1 MHTRIRMG
9 ITARLLLWCLALIAV
24 FYATTAYLLSGID
37 EIVADSGEIVRTNH
51 EVGVAVQRM
60 LQQLAKLEENRK
72 RYEILQDDA
81 YMEAVVRDLAQ
92 LGDMLE
98 QTLAQHPEY
107 QDEFEPLTREYS
119 ITLKK
124 GAAPERLLMPDR
136 TVAGWME
143 RLREVRDDNQRA
155 MEQRLGDLNRT
166 ASMASRR
173 GLMGL
178 GLIIALGLTGS
189 LLFAYGVNR
198 SLRTIRAALREF
210 GRTGRATSVDVRSR
224 DELGELAQALDRL
237 TARLERE
244 ERMRADFISM
254 LSHEIRTPLT
264 SIRESVDLV
273 GDGSFGAVNEKQQR
287 FLGLAAREA
296 ERLSALLER
305 LMRVSRLE
313 AGRMDV
319 SPASLD
325 PHTLALTALE
335 RVRPAAAAKDIRL
348 EAPEPLPESAWSVRA
363 DAGQVEQ
370 VLVNLLGNAV
380 KFSPRR
386 GTVRLEL
393 RRNAEG
399 VAFGV
404 LDQGPG
410 IPESERELVFQKWY
424 RGEAGTVEGAGLGL
438 YISQSIVLA
447 HGGRMWVEG
456 RDPESGCAFW
466 FLLPHGNG
474 GDGPDQGQST
484 ATDGEHGE

>member
-9 ITARLLLWCLALIAV
+9 ITTRLLLWCLALIAI

-60 LQQLAKLEENRK
+60 LQQLSKLEEDRK

-81 YMEAVVRDLAQ
+81 YMEAVVQDLDQ

-98 QTLAQHPEY
+98 QTLAAHPEY
-107 QDEFEPLTREYS
+107 ADELEPLTREYT

-136 TVAGWME
+136 TVAGWMQ
-143 RLREVRDDNQRA
+143 RLREIRDQNQQA
-155 MEQRLGDLNRT
+155 MERRLGDLNRT

-173 GLMGL
+173 GLAGMGL
-178 GLIIALGLTGS
+178 VIALGLAGS
-189 LLFAYGVNR
+189 LLFAYGLNR

-210 GRTGRATSVDVRSR
+210 GRTGRATSVNVRSR

-264 SIRESVDLV
+264 SIRESVELV
-273 GDGSFGAVNEKQQR
+273 GDGSLGQVNREQQR
-287 FLGLAAREA
+287 FLNIAAREA
-296 ERLSALLER
+296 GRLSDLLER

-313 AGRMDV
+313 AGRMEV
-319 SPASLD
+319 CPGPVD
-325 PHTLALTALE
+325 PQELAAAALE
-335 RVRPAAAAKDIRL
+335 RVRPAAEAKKVRL
-348 EAPEPLPESAWSVRA
+348 ELEGPHGAQDWIVPA
-363 DAGQVEQ
+363 DAGQVGQ

-380 KFSPRR
+380 KFSPPA
-386 GTVRLEL
+386 GLVRLEV
-393 RRNAEG
+393 RRTAEG
-399 VAFGV
+399 ALFRV

-410 IPESERELVFQKWY
+410 VPQEERELVFQKWY

-438 YISQSIVLA
+438 YISRSIVQA
-447 HGGRMWVEG
+447 HGGRMWVQAGPGG
-456 RDPESGCAFW
+456 RGSAFC
-466 FLLPHGNG
+466 FLLPPVSSGANQAA
-474 GDGPDQGQST
+474 DGVAVEP
-484 ATDGEHGE
+484 